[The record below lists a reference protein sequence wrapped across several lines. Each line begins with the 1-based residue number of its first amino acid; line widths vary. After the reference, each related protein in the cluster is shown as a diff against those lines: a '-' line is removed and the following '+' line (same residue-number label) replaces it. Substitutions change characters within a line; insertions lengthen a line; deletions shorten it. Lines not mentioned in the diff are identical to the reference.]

1 MSSKKRRKDNIV
13 TGGLQ
18 ILCCQ
23 EIAVAYY
30 SLTLDALT
38 LKPTGFCNAG
48 VKLGLLAVP

>member
-23 EIAVAYY
+23 EIAAYY

-48 VKLGLLAVP
+48 VKLGLLALP